1 MPAISDLPG
10 LAPIGLE
17 RPSTIGRD
25 TGAAAGAG
33 PDLGAAFRDALRDA
47 RVGEAT
53 ASDAARRFSA
63 GDPSVGIHEVMI
75 ASEKASIELR
85 YATTLKN
92 KALEAYR
99 DLMSTPV

>member
-1 MPAISDLPG
+1 MPALSELPG
-10 LAPIGLE
+10 LAPLGLE
-17 RPSTIGRD
+17 RPTTIGR
-25 TGAAAGAG
+25 GPAAASSTG

-53 ASDAARRFSA
+53 ASDAASRFAA

-75 ASEKASIELR
+75 TSEKASIELR